1 MYALVVTVFAAFLWM
16 ICCEND
22 WKVSDKAIGETTV
35 QSMRSG
41 EKTVSLEQS
50 DIPKIEIED
59 LTDAFTV
66 ILQYAPKDML
76 AGCTVD
82 ESFLMW
88 FYAQYGRD
96 AVIHIAFDVL
106 DGGNDPDVWYEETGN
121 SIYVLW
127 LLYCRDS
134 GFGQHELENVYW
146 MQTAAASEMVF
157 GFAGDI
163 NFAENWYT
171 TEYMK
176 EQQDGLWDCFSE
188 DLLAQMQAVDVMIM
202 NNEFTYVNKKGAT
215 SVYGKAYTFRADP
228 QKAELLEIFGTDTV
242 TLANNHVYDYGK
254 KGLLSTLDVLDQE
267 GIPYSGAGRN
277 LKDASKIIYYVM
289 NGRKVAFVSA
299 TQIERSKQ
307 YTKAID
313 LYNEM
318 IKNIRPKLNRQYLI
332 DLLYEQADMYHK
344 IGKDDLAISQYK
356 KCISLNDSLR
366 RSEYLDEL
374 AKMQIQHQEDKKAL
388 KIKELQLKVSH
399 NNLWKL
405 GTLLIISLLTCTFFG
420 YIIYSR
426 KKRNRFLR
434 KAKERAEES
443 DRMKSAF
450 LSNINHEI
458 RTPLNAIIGFS
469 EILIDEED
477 EEQRRQYVNII
488 RENNGMLQQLI
499 DGILSISNI
508 ESGTISFK
516 FTNFSLSELM
526 KEIRHI
532 APTKIPGTT
541 NIEY

>member
-1 MYALVVTVFAAFLWM
+1 MSGKCRKIMYALVVTVFAAFLWM

-22 WKVSDKAIGETTV
+22 RKVSDKAIGETTV

-82 ESFLMW
+82 EAFLMW

-106 DGGNDPDVWYEETGN
+106 DGGNEPDVWYEETGN

-176 EQQDGLWDCFSE
+176 EQPDGLQDCFSE
-188 DLLAQMQAVDVMIM
+188 DLLAQMQGVDVMIM
-202 NNEFTYVNKKGAT
+202 NNEFTYANKKGAT

-254 KGLLSTLDVLDQE
+254 RGFLSTLDVLDQE

-307 YTKAID
+307 YTKAATETEPGVLKALHPEKFLKIVEEAAQNSDYVIAEVHWGTEGMLYPDQSQRHLAEQIAQAGADVIIGGHPHRLQGVAFVGDVPIAYSLGNFWFSTGTLYTTLSKVTITEDGTVKLSFIPCIQQNLTTRILTEPEERSDFYEYLASISADIGID
-313 LYNEM
+313 V
-318 IKNIRPKLNRQYLI
+318 
-332 DLLYEQADMYHK
+332 DGVVYHK
-344 IGKDDLAISQYK
+344 NADDYPAGEILY
-356 KCISLNDSLR
+356 DS
-366 RSEYLDEL
+366 D
-374 AKMQIQHQEDKKAL
+374 
-388 KIKELQLKVSH
+388 
-399 NNLWKL
+399 
-405 GTLLIISLLTCTFFG
+405 T
-420 YIIYSR
+420 SR
-426 KKRNRFLR
+426 T
-434 KAKERAEES
+434 
-443 DRMKSAF
+443 D
-450 LSNINHEI
+450 
-458 RTPLNAIIGFS
+458 IIGMADN
-469 EILIDEED
+469 EGDAIDIVGNLRED
-477 EEQRRQYVNII
+477 R
-488 RENNGMLQQLI
+488 
-499 DGILSISNI
+499 
-508 ESGTISFK
+508 
-516 FTNFSLSELM
+516 
-526 KEIRHI
+526 
-532 APTKIPGTT
+532 
-541 NIEY
+541 

>member
-1 MYALVVTVFAAFLWM
+1 MSEKCRKIIYALVVTVFAAFLWM

-22 WKVSDKAIGETTV
+22 RKVTDTVIGETTV

-121 SIYVLW
+121 SIHVLW

-176 EQQDGLWDCFSE
+176 EQPDGLRDCFSE
-188 DLLAQMQAVDVMIM
+188 DLLAQMQGVDVMIM
-202 NNEFTYVNKKGAT
+202 NNEFTYANKKGAT

-254 KGLLSTLDVLDQE
+254 RGFLSTLDVLDQE

-307 YTKAID
+307 YTKAATETEPGV
-313 LYNEM
+313 L
-318 IKNIRPKLNRQYLI
+318 
-332 DLLYEQADMYHK
+332 
-344 IGKDDLAISQYK
+344 
-356 KCISLNDSLR
+356 
-366 RSEYLDEL
+366 
-374 AKMQIQHQEDKKAL
+374 KAL
-388 KIKELQLKVSH
+388 HPE
-399 NNLWKL
+399 
-405 GTLLIISLLTCTFFG
+405 
-420 YIIYSR
+420 
-426 KKRNRFLR
+426 
-434 KAKERAEES
+434 
-443 DRMKSAF
+443 
-450 LSNINHEI
+450 
-458 RTPLNAIIGFS
+458 
-469 EILIDEED
+469 
-477 EEQRRQYVNII
+477 
-488 RENNGMLQQLI
+488 
-499 DGILSISNI
+499 
-508 ESGTISFK
+508 
-516 FTNFSLSELM
+516 
-526 KEIRHI
+526 
-532 APTKIPGTT
+532 
-541 NIEY
+541 

>member
-1 MYALVVTVFAAFLWM
+1 MSGKCRKIMYALIVTVFAAFLWM

-22 WKVSDKAIGETTV
+22 RKVSDKAIGETTV

-41 EKTVSLEQS
+41 EKSVSLEQS

-66 ILQYAPKDML
+66 ILQYASKDML

-121 SIYVLW
+121 SIHVLW

-176 EQQDGLWDCFSE
+176 EQPDGLWDCFSE
-188 DLLAQMQAVDVMIM
+188 DLLAQMQGVDVMIM
-202 NNEFTYVNKKGAT
+202 NNEFTYANKNGAT

-254 KGLLSTLDVLDQE
+254 RGLLSTLDVLDQE

-307 YTKAID
+307 YTKAATETEPGV
-313 LYNEM
+313 L
-318 IKNIRPKLNRQYLI
+318 
-332 DLLYEQADMYHK
+332 
-344 IGKDDLAISQYK
+344 
-356 KCISLNDSLR
+356 
-366 RSEYLDEL
+366 
-374 AKMQIQHQEDKKAL
+374 KAL
-388 KIKELQLKVSH
+388 HPEKFLKIVKEAAQNSDYVIAEVH
-399 NNLWKL
+399 W
-405 GTLLIISLLTCTFFG
+405 GTEGMLYPDQSQRHL
-420 YIIYSR
+420 
-426 KKRNRFLR
+426 
-434 KAKERAEES
+434 AEQIAQAGA
-443 DRMKSAF
+443 DV
-450 LSNINHEI
+450 
-458 RTPLNAIIGFS
+458 IIGGHPH
-469 EILIDEED
+469 
-477 EEQRRQYVNII
+477 R
-488 RENNGMLQQLI
+488 LQ
-499 DGILSISNI
+499 
-508 ESGTISFK
+508 
-516 FTNFSLSELM
+516 
-526 KEIRHI
+526 
-532 APTKIPGTT
+532 GTT
-541 NIEY
+541 FVGDVPIAYSL